1 MINMHGCDSVIITDL
16 DFHIQNVP
24 IISMSPLALE
34 TEQSMSNYQWYLE
47 GDSVFGADQ
56 FIFSPLQ
63 TGNYT
68 VSYLDD
74 NDCFSISNEFLYEL
88 LEINNESR
96 SVRQLLKIIDV
107 LGRELASHMDIEN
120 TILFYIYDDGLVEKR
135 IVID

>member
-1 MINMHGCDSVIITDL
+1 
-16 DFHIQNVP
+16 
-24 IISMSPLALE
+24 MSPLALE

-88 LEINNESR
+88 LAINNESR